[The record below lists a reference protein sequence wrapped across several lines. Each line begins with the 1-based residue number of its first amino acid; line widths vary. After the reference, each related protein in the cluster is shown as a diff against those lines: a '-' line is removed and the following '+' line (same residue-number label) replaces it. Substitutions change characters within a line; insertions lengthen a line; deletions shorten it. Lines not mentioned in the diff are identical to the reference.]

1 MDKEKVIQELQ
12 ERTEEI
18 KEKAGELHKAI
29 EETIS
34 QKKQMHYTELGGQ
47 GETQDV
53 QVKDGYGLV
62 LGGGGGRGS
71 YEIGVWKALEEYRDV
86 IDIKA
91 VSGRMR
97 HCTLAAIWIRLHRCG
112 TT

>member
-34 QKKQMHYTELGGQ
+34 QKKQIHYTELGGQ
-47 GETQDV
+47 DGQPDV
-53 QVKDGYGLV
+53 PVKEGYGLV
-62 LGGGGGRGS
+62 LGGGGGH
-71 YEIGVWKALEEYRDV
+71 L
-86 IDIKA
+86 
-91 VSGRMR
+91 SGGPDCAEPWRQGP
-97 HCTLAAIWIRLHRCG
+97 AAGAGMGIL
-112 TT
+112 

>member
-47 GETQDV
+47 DGQPDV
-53 QVKDGYGLV
+53 PVKEGYGLV
-62 LGGGGGRGS
+62 VAVAPMRSECGRLLRS
-71 YEIGVWKALEEYRDV
+71 TE
-86 IDIKA
+86 
-91 VSGRMR
+91 M
-97 HCTLAAIWIRLHRCG
+97 
-112 TT
+112 

>member
-47 GETQDV
+47 DGQPDV
-53 QVKDGYGLV
+53 PVKEGYV
-62 LGGGGGRGS
+62 WCSVAVVAVAPMRSECGRLLRS
-71 YEIGVWKALEEYRDV
+71 TE
-86 IDIKA
+86 
-91 VSGRMR
+91 M
-97 HCTLAAIWIRLHRCG
+97 
-112 TT
+112 

>member
-34 QKKQMHYTELGGQ
+34 QKKRSALHGT
-47 GETQDV
+47 
-53 QVKDGYGLV
+53 
-62 LGGGGGRGS
+62 GR
-71 YEIGVWKALEEYRDV
+71 
-86 IDIKA
+86 
-91 VSGRMR
+91 SGR
-97 HCTLAAIWIRLHRCG
+97 AAGCAG
-112 TT
+112 

>member
-34 QKKQMHYTELGGQ
+34 QKKQIHYTELGGQ
-47 GETQDV
+47 DGQPDV
-53 QVKDGYGLV
+53 PVWCSV
-62 LGGGGGRGS
+62 AVVAVAPMRSECGRLLRS
-71 YEIGVWKALEEYRDV
+71 TE
-86 IDIKA
+86 
-91 VSGRMR
+91 M
-97 HCTLAAIWIRLHRCG
+97 
-112 TT
+112 

>member
-34 QKKQMHYTELGGQ
+34 QKKQIHYTELGGQ
-47 GETQDV
+47 DGQRMCRLR
-53 QVKDGYGLV
+53 KDTV
-62 LGGGGGRGS
+62 WCSVAVVAVAPMRSECGRLLRS
-71 YEIGVWKALEEYRDV
+71 TE
-86 IDIKA
+86 
-91 VSGRMR
+91 M
-97 HCTLAAIWIRLHRCG
+97 
-112 TT
+112 

>member
-34 QKKQMHYTELGGQ
+34 QKKQIHYTELGGQ
-47 GETQDV
+47 
-53 QVKDGYGLV
+53 DGQQI
-62 LGGGGGRGS
+62 GRAH
-71 YEIGVWKALEEYRDV
+71 V
-86 IDIKA
+86 
-91 VSGRMR
+91 
-97 HCTLAAIWIRLHRCG
+97 
-112 TT
+112 

>member
-34 QKKQMHYTELGGQ
+34 QKK
-47 GETQDV
+47 
-53 QVKDGYGLV
+53 
-62 LGGGGGRGS
+62 
-71 YEIGVWKALEEYRDV
+71 
-86 IDIKA
+86 
-91 VSGRMR
+91 
-97 HCTLAAIWIRLHRCG
+97 
-112 TT
+112 

>member
-47 GETQDV
+47 DGQPDV
-53 QVKDGYGLV
+53 PVKEGYGLV

-71 YEIGVWKALEEYRDV
+71 YEIGVWKALEEYRDRYKGGV
-86 IDIKA
+86 RKLGRRTECGI
-91 VSGRMR
+91 VRLRRSG
-97 HCTLAAIWIRLHRCG
+97 
-112 TT
+112 

>member
-47 GETQDV
+47 DGQPDV
-53 QVKDGYGLV
+53 PVKEGYGLV
-62 LGGGGGRGS
+62 RSVAVVAVAPMRSECGRLLRS
-71 YEIGVWKALEEYRDV
+71 TE
-86 IDIKA
+86 
-91 VSGRMR
+91 M
-97 HCTLAAIWIRLHRCG
+97 
-112 TT
+112 

>member
-34 QKKQMHYTELGGQ
+34 QKKQMHYSELGGQ
-47 GETQDV
+47 GENLDV

-62 LGGGGGRGS
+62 LGGGGGRGLF
-71 YEIGVWKALEEYRDV
+71 GAGGPGH
-86 IDIKA
+86 
-91 VSGRMR
+91 SGGGLGCAHGRGDHGGGLPLSR
-97 HCTLAAIWIRLHRCG
+97 PAAG
-112 TT
+112 EMTAA

>member
-47 GETQDV
+47 DGQPDV
-53 QVKDGYGLV
+53 PVKEGYGLV
-62 LGGGGGRGS
+62 LGGGGGVQRCDRYKG
-71 YEIGVWKALEEYRDV
+71 GVRKLGRRTECGIVRLRR
-86 IDIKA
+86 
-91 VSGRMR
+91 SG
-97 HCTLAAIWIRLHRCG
+97 
-112 TT
+112 

>member
-34 QKKQMHYTELGGQ
+34 HALHGT
-47 GETQDV
+47 
-53 QVKDGYGLV
+53 
-62 LGGGGGRGS
+62 GRT
-71 YEIGVWKALEEYRDV
+71 
-86 IDIKA
+86 
-91 VSGRMR
+91 GR
-97 HCTLAAIWIRLHRCG
+97 AAGCAG
-112 TT
+112 